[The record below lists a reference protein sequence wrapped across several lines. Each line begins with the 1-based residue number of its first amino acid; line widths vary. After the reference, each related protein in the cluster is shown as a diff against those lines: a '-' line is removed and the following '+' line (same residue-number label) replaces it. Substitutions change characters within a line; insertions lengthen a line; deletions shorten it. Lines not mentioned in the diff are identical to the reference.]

1 MSMQSLALLPELQ
14 NLPAAENALDLGF
27 TDTVTRLRGM
37 DKDHFAIELAEGIDE
52 TADVL
57 FDALPNVP
65 DELSEAYELL
75 YPDNTLPLHEHYQ
88 EMVERGDSSVTG
100 FLSNLKGKV
109 AEIKAEDL
117 LEDRFSGY
125 DFNLADNLNQPGWD
139 LRGIDSDGHE
149 ILVQV
154 KMGGADYSYDVMGRM
169 GDDPDTL
176 FAVSQEIY
184 QKVSESSPELSAQ
197 LMSLGEYNLEFT
209 QEVSEGLG
217 ILASNAGFDVP
228 DGIGEM
234 LPYAGEII
242 LGIRLVMDIVS
253 TERDFKDVQLAD
265 RSRIHALKALVL
277 MSKFGVTTLLTTAGG
292 AGGTAAGTMLIPIP
306 GIGSAAGGIVGSIAG
321 AGAAAFLNRRLR
333 PQMMEVGLAIAGVD
347 EDDMFYFRN
356 KRVIDGIGESLA
368 TTKAA

>member
-65 DELSEAYELL
+65 DELSEAYELR

-154 KMGGADYSYDVMGRM
+154 KMGGADYS
-169 GDDPDTL
+169 
-176 FAVSQEIY
+176 
-184 QKVSESSPELSAQ
+184 
-197 LMSLGEYNLEFT
+197 
-209 QEVSEGLG
+209 
-217 ILASNAGFDVP
+217 
-228 DGIGEM
+228 M
-234 LPYAGEII
+234 LW
-242 LGIRLVMDIVS
+242 
-253 TERDFKDVQLAD
+253 
-265 RSRIHALKALVL
+265 
-277 MSKFGVTTLLTTAGG
+277 GG
-292 AGGTAAGTMLIPIP
+292 WGMIPIRCLP
-306 GIGSAAGGIVGSIAG
+306 
-321 AGAAAFLNRRLR
+321 
-333 PQMMEVGLAIAGVD
+333 
-347 EDDMFYFRN
+347 
-356 KRVIDGIGESLA
+356 
-368 TTKAA
+368 